1 MTKVLVTGATGYIA
15 KHIVLQLLEAGY
27 QVCGSVRSLARS
39 EEIIDAVR
47 PHLDPDFDIDRNL
60 SFVELDLNSDA
71 GWHDSL
77 KGIDV
82 LMHTASPFPMSPPKH
97 EDELIRPAVDG
108 TLRALKAASAV
119 GINRVILTSSTA
131 SVIYRE
137 PPAAQGEAFNESHWT
152 DTSYPTCSPYAKSKT
167 LAEKA
172 AWEFVEKE
180 TSEIQ
185 MTAIN
190 PGFVLGAPLDDNFGT
205 SMKTIKRLLSGKDPA
220 LPQVGFA
227 SVDVRDVAAAHVG
240 AIDNLETHGL
250 RILVVERFLWFSD
263 IAGAISEAFPNRKIV
278 KRLAP
283 NWLIRFLGFFDQQ
296 IRTISPLLGK
306 KFGVSNGRAKDLL
319 ALNLTDTRKS
329 AVESAHYLINNNL
342 V

>member
-1 MTKVLVTGATGYIA
+1 MTKVLVTGASGYIA

-39 EEIIDAVR
+39 QEIMNAVR
-47 PHLDPDFDIDRNL
+47 PHLSEGFELEKNL
-60 SFVELDLNSDA
+60 SFVELDLSSDA
-71 GWHDSL
+71 GWLEAMS
-77 KGIDV
+77 GIDV

-97 EDELIRPAVDG
+97 EEDLIRPAVDG
-108 TLRALKAASAV
+108 TLRALKAAEAAGV
-119 GINRVILTSSTA
+119 KRIVLTSSTA
-131 SVIYRE
+131 SIIYRE
-137 PPAAQGEAFNESHWT
+137 PPAEGVAFDEGHWT
-152 DTSYPTCSPYAKSKT
+152 DIGYPTCSPYAKSKT

-180 TSEIQ
+180 APDIR

-190 PGFVLGAPLDDNFGT
+190 PGFVLGPPLDDNFGT
-205 SMKTIKRLLSGKDPA
+205 SMKTIKRLLSAKDPA

-240 AIDNLETHGL
+240 AIDNPETHGL
-250 RILVVERFLWFSD
+250 RILVVERFLWFAD
-263 IAGAISEAFPNRKIV
+263 IAEAIAKAFPKRKIV
-278 KRLAP
+278 TRLAP
-283 NWLIRFLGFFDQQ
+283 NWLIRFLGLFDQQ

-306 KFGVSNGRAKDLL
+306 RFTVSNGRAKELL
-319 ALNLTDTRKS
+319 ALNLNDTRRS
-329 AVESAHYLINNNL
+329 VVESARYLVDNKL